1 MTRLTIA
8 RTDDLEPGM
17 LHQAR
22 SLMDAAFEGEFS
34 DDDWEHSL
42 GGWHV
47 MAWEGDRLLAHASL
61 VSRRLY
67 VADVP
72 VHAGYVEALGT
83 APTSQGRGLGTSV
96 MGPIATLIVEHF
108 ELGALSTGEHG
119 FYERLGWERWRGP
132 SYVRH
137 PTATVRTPDEDDGI
151 MVLLT
156 PFTSGIDQSASIA
169 CEARPGDDW

>member
-1 MTRLTIA
+1 MAHIALA
-8 RTDDLEPGM
+8 RTDELEPVV

-22 SLMDAAFEGEFS
+22 SLMDAAFDGEFG
-34 DDDWEHSL
+34 DDDWDHAL

-47 MAWEGDRLLAHASL
+47 MAWDGDLLLAHASL

-72 VHAGYVEALGT
+72 VRAGYVEAVGT
-83 APTSQGRGLGTSV
+83 APASQGRGLGTSV
-96 MGPIATLIVEHF
+96 MEPVAALVAEHF
-108 ELGALSTGEHG
+108 ELGALSTSEHG
-119 FYERLGWERWRGP
+119 FYERLGWERWHGP
-132 SYVRH
+132 TYVCH

-156 PFTSGIDQSASIA
+156 PSTSGIDRSASIA
-169 CEARPGDDW
+169 CEARQGDDW